1 MMATTIINSM
11 SVKPFWM
18 DWRIGL
24 YLPWISIFNQTEKR
38 LLEAPFG
45 IPCRELSN
53 FRTNSLGINPYWVSP
68 RNFLMQ
74 VAVLKP
80 SHGPR
85 LGW

>member
-1 MMATTIINSM
+1 
-11 SVKPFWM
+11 M

-53 FRTNSLGINPYWVSP
+53 FRTNSLSINPDWVSP

-74 VAVLKP
+74 VAVRNALP
-80 SHGPR
+80 WSPVGLVGFRHVTV
-85 LGW
+85 